1 MAHYPPYTSKWN
13 PVEHRV
19 FPHITR
25 AMAGVVLKSVELVK
39 TLIKGTTTTTGLK
52 VFAQISKKIYETG
65 KKVADDFYEWANI
78 NFDERLGQ
86 LNYVINPVI

>member
-1 MAHYPPYTSKWN
+1 
-13 PVEHRV
+13 
-19 FPHITR
+19 
-25 AMAGVVLKSVELVK
+25 
-39 TLIKGTTTTTGLK
+39 
-52 VFAQISKKIYETG
+52 YETG